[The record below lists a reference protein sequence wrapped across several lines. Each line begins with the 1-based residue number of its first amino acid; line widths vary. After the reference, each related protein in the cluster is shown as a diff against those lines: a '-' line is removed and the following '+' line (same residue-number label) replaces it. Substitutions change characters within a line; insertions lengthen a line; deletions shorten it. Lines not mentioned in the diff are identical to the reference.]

1 MKPISIVFLIISVIL
16 IAAGLLTC
24 SVAKANASSQG
35 IQLYDVKDDRGEIEN
50 TFDFS
55 NENVGKIEI
64 KVADADVKIVCG
76 ADSNKIVINNF
87 SSTGY
92 VCQVENKALV
102 METGFNVL
110 SLTDLAQGEIRFKG
124 FRYYIN
130 DFFSGATL
138 APKSVTV
145 YVSDAFDI
153 KVISVSTTNGDV
165 SVEGAGYDAD
175 IMLSVENG
183 SISFKDIKTNSS
195 VKGTVKGSG
204 DITLEN
210 VNAHVSEME
219 CENGT
224 VKGSLTA
231 DEITVNAMS
240 DVELLC
246 GNDME
251 KYNYDLVAAKGKIT
265 LTGVELQNPHKT
277 HNPNLT
283 NKLDIEVQQGN
294 ITITANA
301 ASGTQPN
308 N

>member
-16 IAAGLLTC
+16 IIIGLLTC
-24 SVAKANASSQG
+24 SFAKINAQAQG
-35 IQLYDVKDDRGEIEN
+35 IQLYDVKDDKGEIQN

-64 KVADADVKIVCG
+64 NVADADVKIVCG
-76 ADSNKIVINNF
+76 ADSNKMVINNF

-124 FRYYIN
+124 FRYYVN
-130 DFFSGATL
+130 DFFTGTTL

-145 YVSDAFDI
+145 YVSDTFDI

-165 SVEGAGYDAD
+165 VVEGADYDAD
-175 IMLSVENG
+175 ILLSVENG
-183 SISFKDIKTNSS
+183 NVLFKDIKTNSS

-204 DITLEN
+204 NITLEN

-231 DEITVNAMS
+231 DEITVNAMG
-240 DVELLC
+240 DVEIFC
-246 GNDME
+246 ENDME
-251 KYNYDLVAAKGKIT
+251 KYNYDLVAGKGKIT
-265 LTGVELQNPHKT
+265 LSGAELQNPHKT

-283 NKLDIEVQQGN
+283 NKLKIEVQQGD
-294 ITITANA
+294 ITVTANI
-301 ASGTQPN
+301 QPN